1 MAIEEPERLKS
12 DYGREPSSFQFF
24 LLYIGI
30 FPIPSYFIDNFAKN
44 PKTQLF
50 ALLLFLAQQL
60 MALFICISLLIPKS
74 DLGMWLKSVK
84 GGLFPVPITWV
95 ISTIA
100 FLIIGL
106 EIIRF

>member
-1 MAIEEPERLKS
+1 
-12 DYGREPSSFQFF
+12 
-24 LLYIGI
+24 
-30 FPIPSYFIDNFAKN
+30 
-44 PKTQLF
+44 
-50 ALLLFLAQQL
+50 
-60 MALFICISLLIPKS
+60 
-74 DLGMWLKSVK
+74 MWLKSVK